1 MKAVLQRVTSAG
13 VAIDGGPRQGI
24 GPGLVVLFGVEE
36 GDREEYVDAFVQK
49 IVQLRIFSDEAG
61 KLNLSLLDQGYS
73 VLAVPNFT
81 LCANCKKGRRP
92 SFERSARPNFASA
105 CFDAL
110 AAGLRAAGAAEVVCG
125 QFGADMA
132 VDLVNDGPVT
142 LILDSAEI
150 VKQ

>member
-1 MKAVLQRVTSAG
+1 M
-13 VAIDGGPRQGI
+13 
-24 GPGLVVLFGVEE
+24 VLFGVEE

-49 IVQLRIFSDEAG
+49 IVHLRIFSDEAG

-73 VLAVPNFT
+73 VLAVPT
-81 LCANCKKGRRP
+81 SP
-92 SFERSARPNFASA
+92 SAPTVKRGGAPPLSARPAPTSPPPASTRWRRV
-105 CFDAL
+105 C
-110 AAGLRAAGAAEVVCG
+110 GRPGAAEVVCG
-125 QFGADMA
+125 RFGADMA